1 MLAYIAGLTP
11 GVHLLVTHCAVAEP
25 ELSTLT
31 APGTETYRWAEEY
44 RLADQDIV
52 TDPEIRKA
60 IEERGI
66 ELVSMRNAFTD

>member
-1 MLAYIAGLTP
+1 
-11 GVHLLVTHCAVAEP
+11 LVTHCAVAGP
-25 ELSTLT
+25 ELAALT

-44 RLADQDIV
+44 RVADQEIV